1 MKRSDLKSYIKEQIV
16 STLEE
21 ATFQADKGDQSSID
35 AAKKS
40 ADKDDVIKISEDDA
54 VFTKRNEDAD
64 KKAKKLNKA
73 MDGFMRKLKG
83 MDSGEFE
90 ETLKQLK
97 KSFPDNEEL
106 QNINEIDDDE
116 GDKEATKGARKN
128 ASKTKRLDAKIKAKR
143 DIEAQMKSALNA
155 FKKADTDESKE
166 TAKIALKKL
175 TALKKEAEAE
185 IKTLEGEII

>member
-40 ADKDDVIKISEDDA
+40 ADKDDVIKISE
-54 VFTKRNEDAD
+54 
-64 KKAKKLNKA
+64 
-73 MDGFMRKLKG
+73 
-83 MDSGEFE
+83 
-90 ETLKQLK
+90 
-97 KSFPDNEEL
+97 
-106 QNINEIDDDE
+106 IDDEE

-128 ASKTKRLDAKIKAKR
+128 ASKTKRLDAKIKAKKE
-143 DIEAQMKSALNA
+143 IEADMKSC
-155 FKKADTDESKE
+155 
-166 TAKIALKKL
+166 LKKYKDAEGEDKVVQKDKLKTL
-175 TALKKEAEAE
+175 TALKKETEAE

>member
-40 ADKDDVIKISEDDA
+40 ADKDDVIKISE
-54 VFTKRNEDAD
+54 
-64 KKAKKLNKA
+64 
-73 MDGFMRKLKG
+73 
-83 MDSGEFE
+83 
-90 ETLKQLK
+90 
-97 KSFPDNEEL
+97 
-106 QNINEIDDDE
+106 IDDDE

-155 FKKADTDESKE
+155 FKKVDTDESKE

>member
-40 ADKDDVIKISEDDA
+40 ADKDDVIKISE
-54 VFTKRNEDAD
+54 
-64 KKAKKLNKA
+64 
-73 MDGFMRKLKG
+73 
-83 MDSGEFE
+83 
-90 ETLKQLK
+90 
-97 KSFPDNEEL
+97 
-106 QNINEIDDDE
+106 IDDDE

-128 ASKTKRLDAKIKAKR
+128 ASKTKRLDAKIKAKKE
-143 DIEAQMKSALNA
+143 IEAQMKSALNA

>member
-1 MKRSDLKSYIKEQIV
+1 MKRSDLKLYIKEQIV

-40 ADKDDVIKISEDDA
+40 ADKDDVIKIS
-54 VFTKRNEDAD
+54 
-64 KKAKKLNKA
+64 
-73 MDGFMRKLKG
+73 
-83 MDSGEFE
+83 
-90 ETLKQLK
+90 
-97 KSFPDNEEL
+97 
-106 QNINEIDDDE
+106 EIDDDE

-185 IKTLEGEII
+185 IKTLEGDII

>member
-40 ADKDDVIKISEDDA
+40 ADKDDVIKISE
-54 VFTKRNEDAD
+54 
-64 KKAKKLNKA
+64 
-73 MDGFMRKLKG
+73 
-83 MDSGEFE
+83 
-90 ETLKQLK
+90 
-97 KSFPDNEEL
+97 
-106 QNINEIDDDE
+106 IDDDE

-143 DIEAQMKSALNA
+143 EIESDMKS
-155 FKKADTDESKE
+155 
-166 TAKIALKKL
+166 ILKKYKNAEGEDKEKYKGELKNL
-175 TALKKEAEAE
+175 TALEKEAKAE
-185 IKTLEGEII
+185 IKKLESEII

>member
-40 ADKDDVIKISEDDA
+40 ADKDDVIKIS
-54 VFTKRNEDAD
+54 
-64 KKAKKLNKA
+64 
-73 MDGFMRKLKG
+73 
-83 MDSGEFE
+83 
-90 ETLKQLK
+90 
-97 KSFPDNEEL
+97 
-106 QNINEIDDDE
+106 EIDDDE

-166 TAKIALKKL
+166 TAKISLKKL

>member
-40 ADKDDVIKISEDDA
+40 ADKDDVIKIS
-54 VFTKRNEDAD
+54 
-64 KKAKKLNKA
+64 
-73 MDGFMRKLKG
+73 
-83 MDSGEFE
+83 
-90 ETLKQLK
+90 
-97 KSFPDNEEL
+97 
-106 QNINEIDDDE
+106 EIDDDE

-185 IKTLEGEII
+185 IKTLESEII

>member
-40 ADKDDVIKISEDDA
+40 ADKDDVIKIS
-54 VFTKRNEDAD
+54 
-64 KKAKKLNKA
+64 
-73 MDGFMRKLKG
+73 
-83 MDSGEFE
+83 
-90 ETLKQLK
+90 
-97 KSFPDNEEL
+97 
-106 QNINEIDDDE
+106 EIDDDE

-185 IKTLEGEII
+185 IKTLEGDII

>member
-21 ATFQADKGDQSSID
+21 ATFQADKGDQSSIE

-40 ADKDDVIKISEDDA
+40 DDKDDVIKIS
-54 VFTKRNEDAD
+54 
-64 KKAKKLNKA
+64 
-73 MDGFMRKLKG
+73 
-83 MDSGEFE
+83 
-90 ETLKQLK
+90 
-97 KSFPDNEEL
+97 
-106 QNINEIDDDE
+106 EIDDDE

-128 ASKTKRLDAKIKAKR
+128 ASKTKRLDAKIKAKKE
-143 DIEAQMKSALNA
+143 IEAQMKSALNA

>member
-40 ADKDDVIKISEDDA
+40 ADKDDVIKISE
-54 VFTKRNEDAD
+54 
-64 KKAKKLNKA
+64 
-73 MDGFMRKLKG
+73 
-83 MDSGEFE
+83 
-90 ETLKQLK
+90 
-97 KSFPDNEEL
+97 
-106 QNINEIDDDE
+106 IDDNE
-116 GDKEATKGARKN
+116 GDKEAAKGARKN

-185 IKTLEGEII
+185 IKTLEGDII

>member
-40 ADKDDVIKISEDDA
+40 ADKDDVIKIS
-54 VFTKRNEDAD
+54 
-64 KKAKKLNKA
+64 
-73 MDGFMRKLKG
+73 
-83 MDSGEFE
+83 
-90 ETLKQLK
+90 
-97 KSFPDNEEL
+97 
-106 QNINEIDDDE
+106 EIDDDE